1 MKSSWENTLKHKKM
15 PCTLKNNSFVGDMGI
30 IGGAYLTE
38 EGKCRC
44 GLFPFEHPEP
54 PQQLLG
60 IINIIYI

>member
-1 MKSSWENTLKHKKM
+1 M
-15 PCTLKNNSFVGDMGI
+15 KNNSFVGDMGI

-44 GLFPFEHPEP
+44 ELFPFEHPEP

-60 IINIIYI
+60 IYIYIIYYIAFYKRKNV